1 MLPAHLYRYRPWP
14 TSGTNRAKTSL
25 WSCQF
30 YFARAR
36 DFDDVHDGH
45 RGAEAVGD
53 HFDMDRFVTMDML
66 EIPPLLRKYRV
77 GSIITKLTKEIV
89 TDAADRRVLARVE
102 RRHRRRDA
110 TVLCFAEEPTN
121 ELMWALY
128 GDRNTGI
135 CFEFS
140 TAFDPFDKCIPVVY
154 LRSPTDLDHFI
165 GEDLPPIDP
174 LLCAKS
180 QAWSFQKEWRLVDP
194 SGRTRVLCFSPRS
207 LTGIYVGYRFPQ
219 PEVRAI
225 LSIIERRGFKPPVYR
240 IERHPY
246 SYSLM
251 YRQIDG
257 T

>member
-1 MLPAHLYRYRPWP
+1 MLPKHLYRYRRWP
-14 TSGTNRAKTSL
+14 TSGLNRAKTSL
-25 WSCQF
+25 ESCQLH
-30 YFARAR
+30 FAHAR

-53 HFDMDRFVTMDML
+53 NFSIDRFAITDIP
-66 EIPPLLRKYRV
+66 EIPSLVRKYGV
-77 GSIITKLTKEIV
+77 ALTQLTEGIV
-89 TDAADRRVLARVE
+89 TDAADLRVLARVE
-102 RRHRRRDA
+102 RRRRRRDA
-110 TVLCFAEEPTN
+110 TVLCFAEEPTD
-121 ELMWALY
+121 EVMWALY
-128 GDRNTGI
+128 GDRNMGI

-140 TAFDPFDKCIPVVY
+140 TAFDPFDKCLPVVY
-154 LRSPTDLDHFI
+154 LRSPADLDHAI
-165 GEDLPPIDP
+165 GAEPPLIDP

-194 SGRTRVLCFSPRS
+194 TGRTRILCFSPRS

-219 PEVRAI
+219 AEVAAI
-225 LSIIERRGFKPPVYR
+225 CSIIQRRGFVPPLYR
-240 IERHPY
+240 IERHSY